1 MTRMV
6 LLRHGE
12 SQWNRE
18 NRFTGWTDVD
28 LSEQGIAE
36 AKTAGRLLKAEGYIF
51 DLAYTSFL
59 QRAIKTLWLV
69 LAELDQTWIPEVKT
83 WRLNERHYGA
93 LQGLNKGE
101 TAAKYGEAQ
110 VHIWR
115 RSFDIPPPALDQ
127 SDSRY
132 PGHDPR
138 YREMNSSELPVT
150 ESLKDTI
157 DRFLPYWHEVIAP
170 AVQAGNRILIAAHG
184 NSLRALV
191 KHLDGISESEIA
203 ELNIPTAIPLV
214 YELDGAL
221 QPLRHYYL
229 GDPERI
235 EKAKAAVANQGR
247 AQSPA
252 P

>member
-1 MTRMV
+1 MPKLV

-12 SQWNRE
+12 SLWNRE

-36 AKTAGRLLKAEGYIF
+36 AKEAGRLLKAAGYIF
-51 DLAYTSFL
+51 DLAYTSLL

-69 LAELDQTWIPEVKT
+69 LAELGQTWIPEIKS

-93 LQGLNKGE
+93 LQGLNKAE
-101 TAAKYGEAQ
+101 TAAQYGESQ

-115 RSFDIPPPALDQ
+115 RSFDIPPPALET
-127 SDSRY
+127 SDPRF

-138 YREMNSSELPVT
+138 YREIAASELPVT

-157 DRFLPYWHEVIAP
+157 NRFLPYWHEVIAP
-170 AVQAGNRILIAAHG
+170 AVQAGNQVLIAAHG

-191 KHLDGISESEIA
+191 KHLDGISDTEIA
-203 ELNIPTAIPLV
+203 GLNIPTGIPLV

-229 GDPERI
+229 GDPASI

-247 AQSPA
+247 IKP
-252 P
+252 